1 MDERD
6 STLLSWLADQ
16 FALDQSEVDAIAVWW
31 RAQANLNESLAAFLE
46 RQAILI
52 EGAEQTFDCVLKGY
66 LTIGGVGDLLVED
79 ALERLRAVLPPPA
92 SPPPIPAAAAPPA
105 ALDTLGAP
113 PPPSY
118 AVLPP
123 PASPP
128 PIPAAAAPPAALDT
142 LGAPPPPLNVEARI
156 DPIPTLTPLPPL
168 RLEPVPTWPREVQ
181 RQEIPTRPAAQ
192 PSETGIGGPALR
204 PATVPLNPPTPVQP
218 EPVVPV
224 RLDDP
229 MYAPTARRP
238 LISPL
243 ASPTFSPQP
252 AQPVPPPLDTPTPT
266 LAHLGVRRSSK
277 LPAFLPIDHFRVGSK
292 LNHLLLTER
301 IGQGGYGVVF
311 RALHTTLNIAVA
323 VKLLKLEGSP
333 DDEEAL
339 ESFRNEARILARLN
353 HPNVVR
359 ILDFE
364 DAGLIPHVIM
374 EFVEGL
380 SLAELIQQS
389 GRLRPDRAL
398 RIASQAAQGLRAA
411 WDLGVVHHDVNPAN
425 ILLPKNAPAKITD
438 FGLASFYGS
447 SQTPGLSSSGVGQ
460 ARGTAAYMAPE
471 QAKDLPSDLRADIY
485 ALGATLFHAL
495 TGEVPFR
502 GANRMQVLIAHA
514 TQPVIEPH
522 RLVPELDPAVSR
534 LILAMM
540 AKNPNDRP
548 ASYDEVI
555 RDLEALEQRAIQG
568 DSSVAGSS
576 PRSSSSSPS
585 LTVSS
590 GPLFK
595 VGSLRSLL
603 SNWTSQRAAGRG
615 EDAT

>member
-31 RAQANLNESLAAFLE
+31 RAQANPNESLAAFLE

-92 SPPPIPAAAAPPA
+92 SPPPVPVAAE
-105 ALDTLGAP
+105 
-113 PPPSY
+113 
-118 AVLPP
+118 
-123 PASPP
+123 
-128 PIPAAAAPPAALDT
+128 PPAALDT

-192 PSETGIGGPALR
+192 PSETGIDGPALR
-204 PATVPLNPPTPVQP
+204 PATVPLDPPTPVQP

-243 ASPTFSPQP
+243 ASPTSPP
-252 AQPVPPPLDTPTPT
+252 QPVPPPLDTPTPT
-266 LAHLGVRRSSK
+266 LAHLGVRRGSK

-364 DAGLIPHVIM
+364 DVGLIPHVIM

-438 FGLASFYGS
+438 FGLASFHGS